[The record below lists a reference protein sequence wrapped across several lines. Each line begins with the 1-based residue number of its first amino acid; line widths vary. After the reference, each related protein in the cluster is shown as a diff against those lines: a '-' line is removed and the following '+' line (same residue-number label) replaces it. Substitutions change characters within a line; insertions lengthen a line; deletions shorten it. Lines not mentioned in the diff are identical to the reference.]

1 MSSLRALGSSLVVL
15 ATAAQAV
22 AQSDEFG
29 ARATVK
35 RDPHGESVAAS
46 DFRLE
51 VGELR
56 RVPRD
61 RAQNLLT
68 LAPGILLTNHGG
80 EGHTASMYLRGFDA
94 GEGEDIELRVDGI
107 PLNEVS
113 NHHGHGYAD
122 VTFLIPELVSQVR
135 VLEGPFDPE
144 QADFAV
150 AGSAEFQLGLPE
162 PGLASS
168 VRLGKYGRRRWFLGY
183 RPADERAR
191 TFAAVALE
199 RGDGFGPQRAFAQ
212 ASAIG
217 QYEAKLG
224 AGTFL
229 RTLAF
234 VSAQR
239 WDTAGV
245 VRADDVA
252 ARRLPCADSADAQFF
267 CTPDPNQGGSG
278 ARAQISTILERTRG
292 PSYLRGQLFMSAR
305 QLRTRENYTGF
316 TLDPRLDGGP
326 QRGDLLDGRTDALTL
341 GLRTIGRRRVTLFA
355 REHDIEVGVYAR
367 HDRVSVVMD
376 RVRRELDVPYL
387 TDFDRG
393 IAQTN
398 VAAHARLDARLLAR
412 LRFMLGMRADA
423 FAFQVVERSLPELDR
438 IGPRLSRQ
446 TIDAYGFAFSPRGTL
461 DLTLTPDLHAL
472 LSVGRGA
479 RSSDGAALSQSEAAP
494 FARVT
499 AAETGLAYGPWLGSV
514 RLEARSSVFFT
525 RVSRDL
531 VFNPEQGRNEPVGA
545 SQRSGAL
552 LSVRARDTSWFDLL
566 GSATY
571 TRAHL
576 PPPEAAVYELF
587 RGPRLPFIPSWLV
600 RGDAVVHHTLPWLA
614 ALRAYASLGVT
625 YVGKRPLPLAQWA
638 APYSLIDL
646 ALGARYRFLELS
658 ASVTNLFDARYREA
672 EFHHVSNFNPQAPRS
687 MLPAR
692 HFSAGAPRQWM
703 LTMSVYFDPADWGQ
717 ES

>member
-1 MSSLRALGSSLVVL
+1 MSNLGARSLLLAALVMSSRV
-15 ATAAQAV
+15 AAQN
-22 AQSDEFG
+22 DFG

-35 RDPHGESVAAS
+35 RDPHGEAVAAS

-94 GEGEDIELRVDGI
+94 GEGEDIELRVDGM

-122 VTFLIPELVSQVR
+122 LTFLMPELVSQVR

-144 QADFAV
+144 QGDFAV

-162 PGLASS
+162 PGVVSS
-168 VRLGKYGRRRWFLGY
+168 LRAGKFGRRRWFLGY
-183 RPADERAR
+183 RPSDERAR

-212 ASAIG
+212 ASAIA

-229 RTLAF
+229 RTLAL

-239 WDTAGV
+239 WDSAGV

-252 ARRLPCADSADAQFF
+252 GRRLPCAGTAEAQFF
-267 CTPDPNQGGSG
+267 CTPDPNQGGNGS
-278 ARAQISTILERTRG
+278 RAHISTILERMRG
-292 PSYLRGQLFMSAR
+292 DSALRGQLFMSAR
-305 QLRTRENYTGF
+305 QLRTREDYTGYS
-316 TLDPRLDGGP
+316 LDPRMDGGP
-326 QRGDLLDGRTDALTL
+326 QRGDLRDGRTDALTL
-341 GLRTIGRRRVTLFA
+341 GMRATGRRRVTLFA
-355 REHDIEVGVYAR
+355 RQHDLEVGVYAR

-387 TDFDRG
+387 NDFDRD

-398 VAAHARLDARLLAR
+398 VAAHARVDARLHDR
-412 LRFMLGMRADA
+412 LRLMLGARADA
-423 FAFQVVERSLPELDR
+423 FAFQVAERSLPEQDR

-461 DLTLTPDLHAL
+461 DLTVTPDLHAL

-479 RSSDGAALSQSEAAP
+479 RSSDGAALSQSESAP

-499 AAETGLAYGPWLGSV
+499 AAETGLAFAPWWGDV
-514 RLEARSSVFFT
+514 RVDARTSVFFT
-525 RVSRDL
+525 RVSSDL

-545 SQRSGAL
+545 SQRAGAL
-552 LSVRARDTSWFDLL
+552 WSVRARSASWFDVL

-576 PPPEAAVYELF
+576 PPEGAALYELF
-587 RGPRLPFIPSWLV
+587 RGPRLPFIPTWLV
-600 RGDAVVHHTLPWLA
+600 RGDAVVHHDLPWLES
-614 ALRAYASLGVT
+614 LRGYASLGVT

-646 ALGARYRFLELS
+646 ALGARYRFVELS
-658 ASVTNLFDARYREA
+658 ASVTNLFDVRYRES
-672 EFHHVSNFNPQAPRS
+672 EFHHVSNFRDPDAPRS
-687 MLPAR
+687 MLAAR
-692 HFSAGAPRQWM
+692 HFSAGAPRQWL
-703 LTMSVYFDPADWGQ
+703 LTLSLQFDPASWGQ